1 MVDNFNE
8 KADFIWSIADL
19 LRGDY
24 KQSEYQKVVLPLTVL
39 RRLDCVTAR
48 NKDEVL
54 ERYEQLQEQGIEN
67 VAPSLKQ
74 AADAEVYNTSEYT
87 FETLCKDPDNIAE
100 NLQYYINQYDE
111 ETKEIFDKFDFDHQI
126 QRLDDADLLY
136 KIVRQF
142 EEIDLHP
149 EEVPNE
155 EMGYIY
161 EELIRKFN
169 ELSNETAGEHFTPRE
184 VIELM
189 VNLIFQEDDE
199 ALSEQGAVRTV
210 FDPACG
216 TGGMLSVAEEY
227 VRQLNNDARLHVF
240 GQELNPES
248 YAVCNSDMLIKGQ
261 EPDNIVHGNSF
272 TQDGFKGRQFD
283 YMLSNPPFG
292 VSWKKVKEEIE
303 REHEEEGFAGRF
315 GAGTPRTNDG
325 AFLFLQHMI
334 SKMKPPEEGGSRTA
348 IVFNGSPLFN
358 GGPNSGESAIR
369 RWILENDWLEAI
381 VGLPENLFY
390 NTPIRTYIWVL
401 SNNKPE
407 EREDKVQLI
416 DAQDLYTEM
425 DESLGEKRH
434 KLDQEHINEISRIF
448 GDLKTNGRSKVVPRK
463 EFGYRRIVIDRPLRM
478 SFKATEERIE
488 SLHNERA
495 FTNRDEET
503 QEAVKEGL
511 RTLDDKKQWMDRDE
525 FINEVE
531 LTLNMN
537 GVDVRKSVYNAI
549 ERALGEQNDDAEIV
563 TDGNGDPEYDSDL
576 RERER
581 VPLGTDPYEY
591 FERKVEPYLE
601 NAWINESTKYHD
613 EEDGEL
619 GEVGYEIDF
628 IDHFLQNV
636 EIKSLREIDE
646 RISELK
652 DDIILEMEQLSES
665 HESGIVKELSKREGQ
680 MKGPEWLGKVPA
692 DWEVSPLKYNVSIE
706 SGSTPKKSNTDYW
719 GGSIPW
725 FSPKDM
731 KTDILHDSQDHV
743 TSRAI
748 EESNITKFPSETVLV
763 VVRGM
768 ILDHSFPVGITKRA
782 STINQDMKALRPNDR
797 ILPEYLLRL
806 LQGLTPIILSKVKES
821 AHGTKRLDTDD
832 LKDLEI
838 PIPPISTQRDV
849 INSIG
854 TQTSQIEKLN
864 QDLQDLIETLDQQEQ
879 SLITT
884 VTTGGEGGE

>member
-24 KQSEYQKVVLPLTVL
+24 KQSEYQKVILPLTVL

-48 NKDEVL
+48 NKDDVL
-54 ERYEQLQEQGIEN
+54 ERHEQLQEQGIEN
-67 VAPSLKQ
+67 VSPSLKK

-87 FETLCKDPDNIAE
+87 FETLCNDPENIAD

-111 ETKEIFDKFDFDHQI
+111 ETKEIFEKFDFGYQI

-136 KIVRQF
+136 KVVRQF
-142 EEIDLHP
+142 TEINLHP
-149 EEVPNE
+149 DEVANE

-189 VNLIFQEDDE
+189 VNLIFQEDDQ

-210 FDPACG
+210 YDPACG

-227 VRQLNNDARLHVF
+227 VRQLNNDARLHAF

-272 TQDGFKGRQFD
+272 TQDGFPSKRFD

-303 REHEEEGFAGRF
+303 REHEEEGYAGRF

-334 SKMKPPEEGGSRTA
+334 SKMKPPEEGGSRIA

-390 NTPIRTYIWVL
+390 NTGIRTYIWVL
-401 SNNKPE
+401 SNDKPAN
-407 EREDKVQLI
+407 REDVVQLI
-416 DAQDLYTEM
+416 DAQDLYAEM

-434 KLDQEHINEISRIF
+434 ELAQEHIDEISRIF
-448 GDLKTNGRSKVVPRK
+448 GDLEANGRSKVVSTE

-478 SFKATEERIE
+478 SFQATAERIE
-488 SLHNERA
+488 SLDDERA
-495 FTNRDEET
+495 FTNREEET
-503 QEAVKEGL
+503 QKAVKEAL
-511 RTLDDKKQWMDRDE
+511 RTLDADKQWMDRDE
-525 FINEVE
+525 FIDDVE
-531 LTLNMN
+531 LAFNMQ
-537 GVDVRKSVYNAI
+537 GIDVRNSVYNAI

-563 TDGNGDPEYDSDL
+563 TNSKGDPEHDTDL
-576 RERER
+576 RMRER
-581 VPLGTDPYEY
+581 VPLGTDPRDY
-591 FERKVEPYLE
+591 FEEEVSPYLE
-601 NAWINESTKYHD
+601 NAWINESSKYYD
-613 EEDGEL
+613 DEDGEL
-619 GEVGYEIDF
+619 GVVGYEINFGRYFYEYDSGRS
-628 IDHFLQNV
+628 IDSIN
-636 EIKSLREIDE
+636 EE
-646 RISELK
+646 
-652 DDIILEMEQLSES
+652 LSE
-665 HESGIVKELSKREGQ
+665 VWRTL
-680 MKGPEWLGKVPA
+680 
-692 DWEVSPLKYNVSIE
+692 
-706 SGSTPKKSNTDYW
+706 
-719 GGSIPW
+719 
-725 FSPKDM
+725 
-731 KTDILHDSQDHV
+731 QD
-743 TSRAI
+743 
-748 EESNITKFPSETVLV
+748 
-763 VVRGM
+763 
-768 ILDHSFPVGITKRA
+768 
-782 STINQDMKALRPNDR
+782 
-797 ILPEYLLRL
+797 
-806 LQGLTPIILSKVKES
+806 
-821 AHGTKRLDTDD
+821 
-832 LKDLEI
+832 EI
-838 PIPPISTQRDV
+838 PEI
-849 INSIG
+849 
-854 TQTSQIEKLN
+854 IE
-864 QDLQDLIETLDQQEQ
+864 
-879 SLITT
+879 
-884 VTTGGEGGE
+884 